1 MSSLQERRLFNSLET
16 KIDAICPKFYVDA
29 SKIQVLHEP
38 DEFYGSLKNLIKS
51 SEKRIFL
58 STLYIGKE
66 EDEFL
71 NVIRQALLTKPKLQV
86 FILADQLRST
96 REFPAHSSAS
106 LLTKLKEEFPERCEI
121 KLYHTPNLRGLTKRI
136 VPKRFNE
143 GWGLQHM
150 KIYGADDSLIVSGA
164 NLSRDYFTN
173 RKDRYYLFHDTGLS
187 DFFFHVHKTFAD
199 LSFDCLPSNRELLST
214 IEDNLPSEFRLEWNN
229 DVPNPLIN
237 SPGFIKEAS
246 NRLQH
251 LLCRGQDDVS
261 ERDNNRPFT
270 SAYGSSLTEIDQNRN
285 KTIDNIS
292 YERTAIVYPLF
303 QCMSVLTDQVQ
314 STEDKVL
321 DLLGNI
327 IMNEKVEWTLTA
339 GYFNV
344 YPELRKQLLKSK
356 GTGEAIV
363 ASQEANGFYKSKGP
377 SHMIPP
383 AYQYIAEKFLH
394 DATRMRKDINVLQ
407 WQRPGHTYHAKGF
420 WFTYPG
426 RPFPFLTTIGSS
438 NYTSR
443 SRQLDLEAT
452 MVIMTQ
458 NQQLQS
464 TFQKELQ
471 LIRQHA
477 KPMGSC
483 SLEKVPLYVKALAS
497 LLRKKL

>member
-1 MSSLQERRLFNSLET
+1 MISLPERQLFTKLET
-16 KIDAICPKFYVDA
+16 KIDAICPKFYIDA
-29 SKIQVLHEP
+29 GNIQVLHEP
-38 DEFYGSLKNLIKS
+38 SEFYQTLKDLIKNA
-51 SEKRIFL
+51 ENRIFL

-66 EDEFL
+66 ENEFV
-71 NVIRQALLTKPKLQV
+71 NVIRQAMIAKPKLQV

-96 REFPAHSSAS
+96 REFPFSSSAS
-106 LLTKLKEEFPERCEI
+106 LLTKLREEFPERCEI
-121 KLYHTPNLRGLTKRI
+121 KLYHTPNLRGLKKRL

-150 KIYGADDSLIVSGA
+150 KIYGADDSLIISGA

-173 RKDRYYLFHDTGLS
+173 RKDRYYLFHDKNLS
-187 DFFFHVHKTFAD
+187 EFFFHVHSTFAG
-199 LSFDCLPSNRELLST
+199 LSFDCLPSKHGFLPT
-214 IEDNLPSEFRLEWNN
+214 IEDSLASQFRLEWNN
-229 DVPNPLIN
+229 DVPNPLTN
-237 SPGFIKEAS
+237 SREFIKEAS

-251 LLCRGQDDVS
+251 LLCSSQDHTYQ
-261 ERDNNRPFT
+261 RDYKRPLT
-270 SAYGSSLTEIDQNRN
+270 SSYGSSFTEDTQHENKAMDQN
-285 KTIDNIS
+285 S

-303 QCMSVLTDQVQ
+303 QCMPVLTGQVQ

-321 DLLGNI
+321 DLLGNL
-327 IMNEKVEWTLTA
+327 IMNEKIEWTLTA

-344 YPELRKQLLKSK
+344 YPELRRQLLKSK

-363 ASQEANGFYKSKGP
+363 ASQQANGFYKSKGP

-383 AYQYIAEKFLH
+383 AYQYIAEKFLI
-394 DATRMRKDINVLQ
+394 DATRMRKDIDVLQ

-426 RPFPFLTTIGSS
+426 RSTPFLTTIGSS

-443 SRQLDLEAT
+443 SRQLDLEST
-452 MVIMTQ
+452 LVIMTQ

-464 TFQKELQ
+464 SFQKEVQ
-471 LIRQHA
+471 LIRQYA

-483 SLEKVPLYVKALAS
+483 NLEKVPVYVKALAA

>member
-1 MSSLQERRLFNSLET
+1 MFSLPERQLFNRLET

-29 SKIQVLHEP
+29 ANIQVLHEP
-38 DEFYGSLKNLIKS
+38 NEFYETLKNLIKS
-51 SEKRIFL
+51 AEKRIFL

-66 EDEFL
+66 ENEFV
-71 NVIRQALLTKPKLQV
+71 NVIRQAMVAKPKLQV

-96 REFPAHSSAS
+96 REFPANSSAS
-106 LLTKLKEEFPERCEI
+106 LLTKLTEEFPERCEI
-121 KLYHTPNLRGLTKRI
+121 KLYHTPNLRGLKKRI

-150 KIYGADDSLIVSGA
+150 KIYGADDSLIISGA

-173 RKDRYYLFHDTGLS
+173 RKDRYYLFHDSNLS
-187 DFFFHVHKTFAD
+187 DFFFHVHKTFAG

-214 IEDNLPSEFRLEWNN
+214 TAESLPCRFRLEWNN
-229 DVPNPLIN
+229 DVPNPLTN
-237 SPGFIKEAS
+237 LTGFIKEAS

-251 LLCRGQDDVS
+251 LLSRSQDHTS
-261 ERDNNRPFT
+261 ERDYTRPLT
-270 SAYGSSLTEIDQNRN
+270 SAYGTSVTENDQNVN
-285 KTIDNIS
+285 KPIENNS
-292 YERTAIVYPLF
+292 CERTAIVYPLF
-303 QCMSVLTDQVQ
+303 QCMPVLTDQVQ

-321 DLLGNI
+321 DLLGNT

-344 YPELRKQLLKSK
+344 YPELRRQLLKSK
-356 GTGEAIV
+356 GPGEAIV
-363 ASQEANGFYKSKGP
+363 ASQQANGFYKSKGP

-383 AYQYIAEKFLH
+383 AYQYIAEKFLL
-394 DATRMRKDINVLQ
+394 DAIRMKKDINVLQ

-443 SRQLDLEAT
+443 SRILDLEAT
-452 MVIMTQ
+452 LVIMTQ

-464 TFQKELQ
+464 SFQKEHQ

-483 SLEKVPLYVKALAS
+483 NLEKVPLYVKALAS